1 MFKKTTINFAL
12 LSKERIYF
20 VFGSLVI
27 NIKPRVMLLF
37 TVINFSVCFESARW
51 WSFFLGHVI
60 FGCYDLWVTTL
71 QLIITWLFLRCLY
84 SLSLKYIGQI
94 LIKLLLLGFCV
105 QFVNISIFGKS
116 QYFDDV
122 MSLLQRFLD
131 IYPSVI
137 IVNYPRLH
145 NNQVTLDV
153 YKLVPTFEIQ
163 VFPLP
168 VLRKLF
174 FTTDFTVIKYTK
186 INYTSVVLS
195 V

>member
-1 MFKKTTINFAL
+1 MFKNFAL

-27 NIKPRVMLLF
+27 NIKPVSCCCLQLLTLGLF
-37 TVINFSVCFESARW
+37 WICQMMVI
-51 WSFFLGHVI
+51 FLGSCDI
-60 FGCYDLWVTTL
+60 WLLWFMSNLQL

-145 NNQVTLDV
+145 NNQVILDV

-186 INYTSVVLS
+186 INNTSVVLS

>member
-71 QLIITWLFLRCLY
+71 QLIITWLFFKMFVFFIIEIY
-84 SLSLKYIGQI
+84 WSNFDQI
-94 LIKLLLLGFCV
+94 TVTRVLCTVRKHFH
-105 QFVNISIFGKS
+105 FWEISIFWWCHVFATEIS
-116 QYFDDV
+116 WYL
-122 MSLLQRFLD
+122 SICYYCELST
-131 IYPSVI
+131 PS
-137 IVNYPRLH
+137 
-145 NNQVTLDV
+145 
-153 YKLVPTFEIQ
+153 
-163 VFPLP
+163 
-168 VLRKLF
+168 
-174 FTTDFTVIKYTK
+174 
-186 INYTSVVLS
+186 
-195 V
+195 

>member
-1 MFKKTTINFAL
+1 MM
-12 LSKERIYF
+12 
-20 VFGSLVI
+20 VI
-27 NIKPRVMLLF
+27 
-37 TVINFSVCFESARW
+37 
-51 WSFFLGHVI
+51 FLGSCDI
-60 FGCYDLWVTTL
+60 WLLWFMSNLQL

-116 QYFDDV
+116 QYFNDI

-145 NNQVTLDV
+145 NNQVILDV

-195 V
+195 VSLWEMHCLRMLIKVLKWFKGFTGYFLVDFQN